1 MPTTSNRTN
10 QSLRADEPGIPA
22 TQIRTQQVAARVRA
36 RANNVLREVIDHLK
50 AVPWYAALSAED
62 RSTLG
67 WVAGRAIIGFADWLE
82 SDDRD
87 RVERF
92 VFVDVPP
99 RMAAIIQLEQTVE
112 LVRLMTTIGEEE
124 AAELGGPEHEDWVRR
139 ELMRFARDLG
149 LALAGIYARAAEWR
163 GSVDARIEA
172 HLFNVLLSGGAEDE
186 VLAAGAALHWNHAE
200 GAMAVVGTLR
210 PLGDDVPA
218 LVSRLLRAQQ
228 VTSLAGLHGGRLLV
242 LLPDAEAAHRAAEV
256 VAAMCEGPVVLGP
269 QVPTLVAAA
278 GSLKEALAGADACR
292 MLADCP
298 PVVEAGDLLPERALL
313 GDLAA
318 HAALVDGIF
327 HPLHR
332 AGDHVI
338 ETVSAYLDS
347 GFSQQRTARRLHVHV
362 NTVRYRLR
370 RAVDDCGYDPTVPRE
385 GFTVQVAL
393 ALGRRVHC

>member
-1 MPTTSNRTN
+1 MTASATPTRTV
-10 QSLRADEPGIPA
+10 
-22 TQIRTQQVAARVRA
+22 QVAARVRA
-36 RANNVLREVIDHLK
+36 RANNVLREVVEQLK
-50 AVPWYAALSAED
+50 AVPWFAALPAED

-67 WVAGRAIIGFADWLE
+67 WVAGRAITGFADWLE

-99 RMAAIIQLEQTVE
+99 RMAAIIRLEQTVE
-112 LVRLMTTIGEEE
+112 LVQLMTTIGEEA

-139 ELMRFARDLG
+139 EMMRFARDLG

-186 VLAAGAALHWNHAE
+186 VLAAGAALHWNHAG
-200 GAMAVVGTLR
+200 GATAVVGTLR
-210 PLGDDVPA
+210 TPGDDVPA
-218 LVSRLLRAQQ
+218 VASRLLRAKQ
-228 VTSLAGLHGGRLLV
+228 VTSLVGLHGGRLLV
-242 LLPDAEAAHRAAEV
+242 LVADEELARRAADV

-269 QVPTLVAAA
+269 HAPSLLAAA
-278 GSLKEALAGADACR
+278 GSLKEALAGADACG

-298 PVVEAGDLLPERALL
+298 AVVDAADLLPERALL
-313 GDLAA
+313 GDPAA

-327 HPLHR
+327 RPLHQ

-338 ETVSAYLDS
+338 ETVSAYLDN
-347 GFSQQRTARRLHVHV
+347 GFSQQRTARRLHVHA

-370 RAVDDCGYDPTVPRE
+370 RAVEECGYDPTVPRDA
-385 GFTVQVAL
+385 FTVQVAL
-393 ALGRRVHC
+393 ALGRRAGV